1 MHSETVNE
9 TVYRLVKLEA
19 NRSLVR
25 QYTALTIHSETVYC
39 LTMDLFT
46 SSFTISIR
54 PVYCL
59 SLDLFTSSFT
69 ISILPFIQM
78 LINLEIEI
86 LKSLLATEFA
96 I

>member
-46 SSFTISIR
+46 SSFTISI
-54 PVYCL
+54 
-59 SLDLFTSSFT
+59 
-69 ISILPFIQM
+69 LPFIQM